1 MTNSTYRCSQRR
13 LFALCLPLALAAC
26 GGSEKSGTT
35 QSASA
40 SIADSGTTT
49 SATVAALPPVTAPD
63 ATQPVLPMPAG
74 IANGSVVELQC
85 GRIYRGTLDLK
96 GKSNVTVR
104 TVGTCGKAVLTPG
117 QAITGWTQYQGN
129 IYSAPVSFAAAQ
141 LLIDSQPVAQA
152 HWPNR
157 PQTWANA
164 SSASANS
171 LSYAMP
177 NADLAGATLV
187 FRPYDWAIEARNI
200 TGYAN
205 GAMAVSATGNPAYD
219 GYALNGPV
227 DFYVEGKLWML
238 DEPGEW
244 AVSNGRL
251 YVWTPDGK
259 SPEGRAWAAS
269 DQNAIEASDS
279 SGIAIDGVR
288 VYGAANGINAIGAVK
303 LGISNVDIVNSSES
317 GIQNSG
323 GSGLMVDRS
332 SIRNSRH
339 DAISVHWGGGGE
351 TISNSSIDASGVIG
365 MPANARAAIDLTVGD
380 GSHILNN
387 SVTNS
392 GYIGIRFFRNAVV
405 SKNTIDTACAV
416 LTDCG
421 GLFTSARDK
430 LALNTR
436 IDGNTVRNVGPAQ
449 TLAWAIYLGDYA
461 NGTTVVDNIIAGN
474 GNGMNIFDG
483 FNNSIS
489 GNTFSDSTQAHIQMS
504 ESGSTA
510 SVRNNTVTGNTF
522 VARKGEETYRI
533 SSDIGTTSVAQFG
546 SYDNNSYKSS
556 SAVFANYNGEP
567 LSYAEWR
574 ARTGQDVGS
583 IIAAP

>member
-1 MTNSTYRCSQRR
+1 MPS
-13 LFALCLPLALAAC
+13 
-26 GGSEKSGTT
+26 GIGS
-35 QSASA
+35 
-40 SIADSGTTT
+40 
-49 SATVAALPPVTAPD
+49 
-63 ATQPVLPMPAG
+63 
-74 IANGSVVELQC
+74 GSLVELQC
-85 GRIYRGTLDLK
+85 GRVYRGTLDLK

-104 TVGTCGKAVLTPG
+104 TAGSCGKAVLTPG
-117 QAITGWTQYQGN
+117 QAITGWTQYQGS
-129 IYSAPVSFAAAQ
+129 IYSAPITFTAAQ
-141 LLIDSQPVAQA
+141 LLIDGQPVSQA

-157 PQTWANA
+157 PQTWASA
-164 SSASANS
+164 SNASANS

-177 NADLAGATLV
+177 NTDLAGATLI

-205 GAMAVSATGNPAYD
+205 GAMTVAATGNPAYD
-219 GYALNGPV
+219 GYALNGPT

-259 SPEGRAWAAS
+259 SPEGRAWAAPN
-269 DQNAIEASDS
+269 QNAIEASDS
-279 SGIAIDGVR
+279 SGITIDGVR

-303 LGISNVDIVNSSES
+303 LGVSNVDIVNSSES

-323 GSGLMVDRS
+323 GSGLLVDRS

-387 SVTNS
+387 SVSNS
-392 GYIGIRFFRNAVV
+392 GYIGIRFFRNAMV
-405 SKNTIDTACAV
+405 SNNTVDTACVV

-421 GLFTSARDK
+421 GLFTSAPDK

-449 TLAWAIYLGDYA
+449 TLAWGIYLGDYA
-461 NGTTVVDNIIAGN
+461 NGATVVNNIVAGN

-483 FNNSIS
+483 FSNSIS

-510 SVRNNTVTGNTF
+510 SVRNNAVTGNTF

-533 SSDIGTTSVAQFG
+533 SSDIGTASVAQFG

-567 LSYAEWR
+567 LSYAQWR

-583 IIAAP
+583 TIAAP